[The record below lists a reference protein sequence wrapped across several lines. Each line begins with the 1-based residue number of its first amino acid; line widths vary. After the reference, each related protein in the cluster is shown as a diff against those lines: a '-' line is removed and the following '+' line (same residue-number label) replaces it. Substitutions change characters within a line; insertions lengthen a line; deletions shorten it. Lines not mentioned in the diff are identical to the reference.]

1 MYLFLG
7 EIGGFIGLLLGGS
20 VISVFEVLDLFIYN
34 GAIKLRERLRV
45 MNVLQR

>member
-34 GAIKLRERLRV
+34 GAMKIKERLSL
-45 MNVLQR
+45 MNIPQR